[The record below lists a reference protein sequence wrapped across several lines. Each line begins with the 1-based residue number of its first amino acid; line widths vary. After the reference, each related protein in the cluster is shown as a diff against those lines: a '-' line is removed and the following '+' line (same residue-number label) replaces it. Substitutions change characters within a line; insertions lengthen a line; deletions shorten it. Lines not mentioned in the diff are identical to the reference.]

1 MATTLIPRG
10 FDFSLAHA
18 HLSKRDRKLAA
29 WMQRIGTLERDFSA
43 RFDPVDALARAIL
56 YQQLSGKA
64 AATIVGRV
72 EKLMSRGKKLTP
84 AGIDG
89 ASDEALRA
97 AGVSRNKIAAMRDLV
112 AKSHAGI
119 VPTHKQLA
127 RMGDQELID
136 HLIQV
141 RGIGRWTVEM
151 MLMFRLGRA
160 DVLPV
165 HDLGIRKG
173 AQIVHRMKEMP
184 KPLELQAFGER
195 WAPYRTLASLYLWRI
210 CEAANP
216 PKKNTSPKPAKP
228 VKRSQD

>member
-1 MATTLIPRG
+1 MAKSPLIPRG
-10 FDFSLAHA
+10 FDFELAAA
-18 HLSKRDRKLAA
+18 HLGKRDKKLAA
-29 WMQRIGTLERDFSA
+29 WMRRIGPLQRDFDA
-43 RFDPVDALARAIL
+43 RFQPVDALARAIL

-64 AATIVGRV
+64 AATITGRV
-72 EKLMSRGKKLTP
+72 EKLMPRGTKITA
-84 AGIDG
+84 AGIEA

-97 AGVSRNKIAAMRDLV
+97 AGVSRNKIAALRDL
-112 AKSHAGI
+112 AKKFRTGI
-119 VPTHKQLA
+119 VPKPAQLA

-151 MLMFRLGRA
+151 LLMFRLGRP

-173 AQIVHRMKEMP
+173 AQIVHRFDTMP
-184 KPLELQAFGER
+184 APLALQAFGER
-195 WAPYRTLASLYLWRI
+195 WAPYRTLASLYLWKI

-216 PKKNTSPKPAKP
+216 PKKKDAKP
-228 VKRSQD
+228 VKRSQG

>member
-1 MATTLIPRG
+1 MTVIPRG

-18 HLSKRDRKLAA
+18 HLGKRDRKLAA
-29 WMQRIGTLERDFSA
+29 WMKKIGSLDRDFSA

-72 EKLMSRGKKLTP
+72 EKLMPRGKKMTP

-97 AGVSRNKIAAMRDLV
+97 AGVSRNKIAALRDLA
-112 AKSHAGI
+112 AKARAGI
-119 VPTHKQLA
+119 VPTHRQLA

-151 MLMFRLGRA
+151 MLMFRLGRP

-173 AQIVHRMKEMP
+173 AQVVHRMKEMP
-184 KPLELQAFGER
+184 KPLELESFGEI
-195 WAPYRTLASLYLWRI
+195 WAPYRTLASLYLWKI
-210 CEAANP
+210 CEAAQP
-216 PKKNTSPKPAKP
+216 QKTVAGKRKKP

>member
-1 MATTLIPRG
+1 MATTSIPRG
-10 FDFSLAHA
+10 FDYELAVA
-18 HLSKRDRKLAA
+18 HLHRRDRKLAA
-29 WMQRIGTLERDFSA
+29 WMKKIGPLERDFQA

-72 EKLMSRGKKLTP
+72 EKLMPRGKKLTV
-84 AGIDG
+84 AGIEG

-97 AGVSRNKIAAMRDLV
+97 AGVSRNKIAALRDLA
-112 AKSHAGI
+112 AKSREGI
-119 VPTHKQLA
+119 VPTQKQLA

-184 KPLELQAFGER
+184 KPLELEEFGVI
-195 WAPYRTLASLYLWRI
+195 WAPYRTLASFYLWKI

-216 PKKNTSPKPAKP
+216 PKKKDGKP